1 MVEVTIRNY
10 LAGALDGVPVFL
22 EMPEVP
28 SRTYPHFPQEFVL
41 VQRLGG
47 GQVNKIDSASFAFQS
62 YSLKSLRNAA
72 ALDKRVREAMHNII
86 TLPSISASKLAS
98 NYNFTDTT
106 TKRYRYQAVFDLT
119 YYED

>member
-1 MVEVTIRNY
+1 MIEATIRNY
-10 LAGALDGVPVFL
+10 LQGALNGVPVFL

-47 GQVNKIDSASFAFQS
+47 GQVNKIDNASFAFQS
-62 YSLKSLRNAA
+62 YSLASLQKAA
-72 ALDKRVREAMHNII
+72 ELDKQVREAMHGIVS
-86 TLPSISASKLAS
+86 LPCIASVRLAS